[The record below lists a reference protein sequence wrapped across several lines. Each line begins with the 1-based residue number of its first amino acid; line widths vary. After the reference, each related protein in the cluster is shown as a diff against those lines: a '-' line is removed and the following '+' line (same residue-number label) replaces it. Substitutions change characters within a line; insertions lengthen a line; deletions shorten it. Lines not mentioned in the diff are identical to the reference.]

1 MIMGPNGDCFAV
13 ARIFVLFCRHPFAG
27 EASAEFSI
35 TSLLVNRPPEKSV
48 RSGAII
54 TLICGGEGLG
64 ALPRTPLRKLFENSF
79 LRTFK
84 NFQQRVVVTLCA
96 VLFV

>member
-1 MIMGPNGDCFAV
+1 MIMGSNGDCFAV
-13 ARIFVLFCRHPFAG
+13 ARIFVPICRHPLAG
-27 EASAEFSI
+27 EASAEISI

-64 ALPRTPLRKLFENSF
+64 ALPRTLLENF
-79 LRTFK
+79 PQEVFKTFK
-84 NFQQRVVVTLCA
+84 NFQQRGL
-96 VLFV
+96 

>member
-35 TSLLVNRPPEKSV
+35 TSLLVNRPPEKKRLV
-48 RSGAII
+48 WRYHYPDLRGRRSRGFAPNP
-54 TLICGGEGLG
+54 TQ
-64 ALPRTPLRKLFENSF
+64 K
-79 LRTFK
+79 TF
-84 NFQQRVVVTLCA
+84 
-96 VLFV
+96 